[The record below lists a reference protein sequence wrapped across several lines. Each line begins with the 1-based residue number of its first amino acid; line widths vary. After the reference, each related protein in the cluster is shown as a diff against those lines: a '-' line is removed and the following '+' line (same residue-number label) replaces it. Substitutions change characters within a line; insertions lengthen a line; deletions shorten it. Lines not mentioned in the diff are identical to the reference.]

1 MTNPNNIQNIVSSGL
16 EKLDPMWVTG
26 IVDAEGNFSINYNEK
41 TDKFSAIFKV
51 TQKSTSLN
59 MLVALKNFFNCGN
72 IVIDNRET
80 DGYKFNVSK
89 LSDLIDIIIPHFDK
103 YPLVGSK
110 HLDFLSFKKAI
121 LLRKSVAGP
130 EGGKNKDKILFY
142 KNSMNK
148 KRSYEER
155 WNYLNKL
162 SFNLHPA
169 WVQAFVD
176 GVRSGCFQCRIA
188 DTVSRNSAYVSVN
201 PTLEIAQNSHDVEV
215 LNAIKEYFGVG
226 YLKPKYDIKDLN
238 ESKKSR
244 RVNRL
249 IINQEEVVINFFDK
263 YPLLTSKNLDYS
275 DWKLIIELKKKNSH
289 RTSEGKQEMIN
300 IKLGMNSNRLLDTN
314 IINISDKLKLI
325 NHNPHVSETEE
336 E

>member
-1 MTNPNNIQNIVSSGL
+1 MINPNNIQNIN

-121 LLRKSVAGP
+121 LLRKSVAGS
-130 EGGKNKDKILFY
+130 EGVKNKDKILFY

-176 GVRSGCFQCRIA
+176 GEGCFQCRIA
-188 DTVSRNSAYVSVN
+188 DTVSRNSAYISVN

-249 IINQEEVVINFFDK
+249 IINQEEIVINFFDK

-275 DWKLIIELKKKNSH
+275 DWKLIIELKKKNLH
-289 RTSEGKQEMIN
+289 RTPEGKQEMLN

-325 NHNPHVSETEE
+325 NHNPHVSETSPPTEE